1 MSQAASRG
9 VQSNDLSKAVSSP
22 IEGSRLQK
30 DDLAAV
36 YLPVSKELAAVDELL
51 TSELQSETPWV
62 DQLLE
67 HNWINGGKRIRPLF
81 LLLSGASCG
90 ELTDGHTHLAA
101 AVEMIH
107 AATLVHDDV
116 LDKAETRRH
125 QPTVNARWDNRI
137 SVLLGD
143 YLFTHAFHVAASSL
157 SAEAVK
163 ILAASS
169 NKVCEGEMHQN
180 AWQGKFDLSE
190 EDYLK
195 MISYKT
201 AELCRCSCRLG
212 ALMSGADSETVEA
225 FGKFGQDLGVAF
237 QIIDDVLDLVGQQN
251 KVGKTLGTDLLNQKT
266 TLPIIHCLDN
276 SSESEQQE
284 LLTLLSSN
292 DCGVEQV
299 MPHLLRTQ
307 SIEYTRS
314 TAQKHAKSAFD
325 FSDGL
330 EANSYST
337 AMRHLA
343 SFVLKRTH

>member
-9 VQSNDLSKAVSSP
+9 MQSNDLSKSVPNST
-22 IEGSRLQK
+22 EGGRLQK
-30 DDLAAV
+30 NDLESV
-36 YLPVSKELAAVDELL
+36 YLPVAKELAAVDVLL
-51 TSELQSETPWV
+51 RSELQSETPWV

-90 ELTDGHTHLAA
+90 ELSSGHTQLAA

-163 ILAASS
+163 MLAASS

-190 EDYLK
+190 DDYLK

-212 ALMSGADSETVEA
+212 SLLSGANPETVDA
-225 FGKFGQDLGVAF
+225 FGGFGQDLGVAF

-251 KVGKTLGTDLLNQKT
+251 KVGKTLGTDLLNEKT
-266 TLPIIHCLDN
+266 TLPIIHCLKN
-276 SSESEQQE
+276 SNDSEKQE
-284 LLTLLSSN
+284 LLALLGSN
-292 DCGVEQV
+292 ECSVDQV

-307 SIEYTRS
+307 SIEYTR
-314 TAQKHAKSAFD
+314 TAAQDHAKSAFD
-325 FSDGL
+325 FADGL
-330 EANSYST
+330 ETSHYST

-343 SFVLKRTH
+343 KFVLERTH